1 MATAAIRVMFAVC
14 GMQNA
19 GPAATNPAAQFVQAT
34 GIREPDDLLNF
45 TVDDMASVVKAYN
58 RRDEYTSVPM
68 LVGKNLEALVYF
80 AKYQWRRQK
89 EITPANWTPEAMIQ
103 IKAIMQQVKAAKA
116 DRIGDNI
123 DPGPIDVGA
132 GYQDWVG
139 RFRNKL
145 RSTMGAADVPLIYV
159 IRPTHEDEADWHPDP
174 ENEAEVNMYEL
185 RLDGPEYLQD
195 RQAVFT
201 LLYTCCNHERAV
213 GRREALAWIEQHIN
227 SQDGRAAFDSF
238 RTHFEGEGP
247 TAMRRQQAFASL
259 KSLHW
264 KSETSMTFA
273 QFSSSLKN
281 AYDIVSVDAA
291 YADEYKVRDLLDKLQ
306 PTTRVQQMEVVKGK
320 VRDDYPTDF
329 NRAIAYIAARIADI
343 YSDDIAKMNRFGI
356 SKRTRQVYEAKSDG
370 RGRGGRGNGARM
382 SLRGG
387 RGGGARGG
395 VRGYPGRVPN
405 QRTQTLF
412 NGIDASDP
420 IRPFNGAEWDQLGP
434 NGRAYVTRERERLQ
448 GRFAGGRN
456 RGGGRNDGRGGRRGG
471 NNTGGRMV
479 NEVVIQQQQ
488 NEIDASTVSSR
499 GGKSGSGF
507 GRGAHDSMIPHD

>member
-1 MATAAIRVMFAVC
+1 MATAAIRAMFAVC

-45 TVDDMASVVKAYN
+45 SEDDMASVVKAYN
-58 RRDEYTSVPM
+58 RRDEFTSVPM
-68 LVGKNLEALVYF
+68 LVGKNLEALVCF
-80 AKYQWRRQK
+80 ARYQWRRQK
-89 EITPANWTPEAMIQ
+89 EITPANWTPEAMAQ

-145 RSTMGAADVPLIYV
+145 RSTVGAADVPLIYV
-159 IRPTHEDEADWHPDP
+159 IRPAHDDGDQWHPDP
-174 ENEAEVNMYEL
+174 ANPTEVDMYEM

-213 GRREALAWIEQHIN
+213 GRREALAWIEQHID

-273 QFSSSLKN
+273 EFSSALKN
-281 AYDIVSVDAA
+281 AYDIVSEDAA
-291 YADEYKVRDLLDKLQ
+291 YADEYKVRDLLDKIQ

-320 VRDDYPTDF
+320 VRDDYPTEF
-329 NRAIAYIAARIADI
+329 NRAISYIAARIADI
-343 YSDDIAKMNRFGI
+343 YADDIAKMNRFGI
-356 SKRTRQVYEAKSDG
+356 SKRNRQVYEAKSDG
-370 RGRGGRGNGARM
+370 RGRGGRGTGSRM
-382 SLRGG
+382 AFRG
-387 RGGGARGG
+387 RGGMRNAGRGG
-395 VRGYPGRVPN
+395 AGRIPN

-420 IRPFNGAEWDQLGP
+420 IRPFSGTEWDQLGP
-434 NGRAYVTRERERLQ
+434 NGRAYVTRERERIQ
-448 GRFAGGRN
+448 GRFGGGRS

-471 NNTGGRMV
+471 GNNSGRV
-479 NEVVIQQQQ
+479 INEVVIQQQQ
-488 NEIDASTVSSR
+488 HEVDASTVSSR

-507 GRGAHDSMIPHD
+507 GRGAHSSIIPHE